1 MRGTTEGSTRTDVL
15 DQRSTPPQECSPL
28 YSEPMRVLVLGATGH
43 VGSYL
48 VPRLVRAGHEVVAA
62 SRGQRE
68 PYYPDPAWD
77 DCERA
82 VLNRDV
88 TDADQTTAAKILNHR
103 PDVVVDM
110 VCFTQESAR
119 QLVTGLRGQIALLV
133 HCGTTWTHG
142 PSTSLPINEDD
153 PKFPIGDYGVAKH
166 AIEELLT
173 TETRSGGMATTVI
186 HPGHIS
192 GPGWRVINPI
202 GNLDPSVWAT
212 IARGDTLAIPG
223 DGSAAMHHVHADDVA
238 QLFQRALEQPAA
250 AVGESFH
257 AVSARALTVRG
268 YAGAAYGWWGHAP
281 QLKPVG
287 WEEFAAQAGAEN
299 ADISWQHL
307 YRSQVFSIEK
317 AATRLGYAP
326 AWSSMDAARVAVS
339 WLAEYDD
346 DHPIPL
352 PA

>member
-1 MRGTTEGSTRTDVL
+1 MTIVQGRPSDPPEGLTLS
-15 DQRSTPPQECSPL
+15 L
-28 YSEPMRVLVLGATGH
+28 YSDRVRVLVLGATGH

-48 VPRLVRAGHEVVAA
+48 VPRLVHAGHTVAAA

-68 PYYPDPAWD
+68 PYHADTAWD
-77 DCERA
+77 ECERVTLDRTA
-82 VLNRDV
+82 
-88 TDADQTTAAKILNHR
+88 TDATGSTAARILEHR

-110 VCFTQESAR
+110 VCFTPDSAI
-119 QLVTGLRGQIALLV
+119 QLVEGLRGQVALLV

-142 PSTSLPINEDD
+142 PSTSLPIAEDD

-173 TETRSGGMATTVI
+173 TETRSGGLATTVI

-202 GNLDPSVWAT
+202 GNLDPSVWTT
-212 IARGDTLAIPG
+212 IARGEPLAIPG

-268 YAGAAYGWWGHAP
+268 YAAAAYGWWGHAP

-287 WEEFAAQAGAEN
+287 REEFAAQAGAED

-326 AWSSMDAARVAVS
+326 AWSSLDAARAAVS
-339 WLAEYDD
+339 WLAEHDD
-346 DHPIPL
+346 EHPIPI